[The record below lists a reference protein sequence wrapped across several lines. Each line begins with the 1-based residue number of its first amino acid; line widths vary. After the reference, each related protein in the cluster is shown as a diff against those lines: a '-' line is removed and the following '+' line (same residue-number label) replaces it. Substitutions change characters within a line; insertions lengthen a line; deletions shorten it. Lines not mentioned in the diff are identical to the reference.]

1 MEWYTKPFIFQ
12 CLPDEC
18 GLPQDLTRVRQTLD
32 MTNYHIGYVYV
43 VDEKYRN
50 KWIMQGNATD
60 EEFPTCWA

>member
-12 CLPDEC
+12 CLPDES